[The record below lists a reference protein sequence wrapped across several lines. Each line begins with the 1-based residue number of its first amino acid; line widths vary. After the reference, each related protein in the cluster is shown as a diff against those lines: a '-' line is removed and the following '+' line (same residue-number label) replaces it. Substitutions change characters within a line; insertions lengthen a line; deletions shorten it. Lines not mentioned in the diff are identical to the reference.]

1 MKEGVTVIPW
11 SDILHTS
18 WPKIAQI
25 LAVLA
30 IFFGF
35 YGIAFAAGARVKGKK
50 QNGLALSLFLA
61 PAIIL
66 AMTGLGIP
74 AIQTFMESFKNADS
88 SKWVGLANYTR
99 AVKDPDI
106 RLAFYNTIAWVAIC
120 PIVVTSLGLSLATM
134 LNKMKREALAKSLIF
149 MPMAISFVGGSLIW
163 NMMYQYEEPN
173 MPQRG
178 LVGQVMRSLGIPLQH
193 LLLWTPW
200 NNLFLMV
207 VYVWGFTGFAMVI
220 LSAAIKGIPA
230 DIEEAAQL
238 DGATG
243 ITLFRTITVPMVKTT
258 IIVVLTTAMVGTLK
272 LFDVIHTMTG
282 GNFKTDVLSNRMV
295 DENFVYLNYGR
306 GASLAVLIFLG
317 VIPITYYN
325 IRSLRAERK
334 HS

>member
-1 MKEGVTVIPW
+1 MIPW
-11 SDILHTS
+11 SDILHSS

-35 YGIAFAAGARVKGKK
+35 YGIAFAAGARIKGKK

-66 AMTGLGIP
+66 ALTGLGIP
-74 AIQTFMESFKNADS
+74 AIQTFLESFKNADS
-88 SKWVGLANYTR
+88 SKWVGFANYTR

-106 RLAFYNTIAWVAIC
+106 RAAFINTIAWVAIC
-120 PIVVTSLGLSLATM
+120 PIIVTSLGLTLATM

-163 NMMYQYEEPN
+163 NMMYQFQEPSV
-173 MPQRG
+173 PQTG
-178 LVGQVMRSLGIPLQH
+178 LVGQVMKSLGIPLQH
-193 LLLWTPW
+193 LLLWSPW

-207 VYVWGFTGFAMVI
+207 VYIWGFTGFGMVI
-220 LSAAIKGIPA
+220 LSAAIKNIPA

-306 GASLAVLIFLG
+306 GATLAVLIFLG